1 VFLRI
6 AKGVL
11 ALRITEV
18 KVHPVPMKGSW
29 LSEGLIANPMSIY
42 PEYREK
48 RESWYGPMTSAI
60 VEIVTD
66 AGVHGL
72 GTVGGGKGKLAA
84 TVVAEQFATLLIGRN
99 PFDIEL
105 LWEQMFR
112 ASIFYGRKGAVIE
125 IISGIDLA
133 LWDIIGKAAG
143 LPVYS
148 LIGGKTKDKI
158 PVYVTGNLTERH
170 LQEGFRHVK
179 LAIPHGPADGTA
191 GLRKNVELVERTRR
205 LMGPDGDIML
215 DCYMALDV
223 HYAIALAKAVA
234 GLGVLWIEEP
244 VPPDQIESFRKIKDA
259 VPEILITGGE
269 HEFTRYGFRDLIEA
283 RAVDILQPDIYRA
296 GGLSELKKIA
306 AMASAHDLP
315 VIPHGVGAP
324 TYHFAMATHNSPR
337 AEFVDIFA
345 QGGNPILKGEPQPK
359 NGYLE
364 LSDRPG
370 FGYELDEEVMAGKKP
385 AALIW

>member
-1 VFLRI
+1 
-6 AKGVL
+6 
-11 ALRITEV
+11 LRITEV
-18 KVHPVPMKGSW
+18 KVHPIPMKGSW

-42 PEYREK
+42 PEYRE
-48 RESWYGPMTSAI
+48 RRQSWYGPMTSAV
-60 VEIVTD
+60 VEILTD
-66 AGVHGL
+66 EGLRGL
-72 GTVGGGKGKLAA
+72 GIVGGGKGRLAA
-84 TVVAEQFATLLIGRN
+84 TVINEQFRTLLVGRS

-105 LWEQMFR
+105 IWEQLFR
-112 ASIFYGRKGAVIE
+112 ASLFYGRKGAVIE
-125 IISGIDLA
+125 VISGIDLA
-133 LWDIIGKAAG
+133 LWDIVGKAAG
-143 LPVYS
+143 RPVYN
-148 LIGGKTKDKI
+148 LIGGKTKERI

-179 LAIPHGPADGTA
+179 LALPHGPADGKE
-191 GLRKNVELVERTRR
+191 GLKKNIELVERTRR
-205 LMGPDGDIML
+205 LLGSEGDIML

-244 VPPDQIESFRKIKDA
+244 VPPDQIESYRKIKDA
-259 VPEILITGGE
+259 VPEILIAGGE

-283 RAVDILQPDIYRA
+283 RAVDILEPDIYRA

-306 AMASAHDLP
+306 ALASAHDLP

-324 TYHFAMATHNSPR
+324 TYHFVMATHNSPR

-345 QGGNPILKGEPQPK
+345 QGGNPILRGEPEPK
-359 NGYLE
+359 NGFVE

-370 FGYELDEEVMAGKKP
+370 FGYEPDEGILAGSKP

>member
-1 VFLRI
+1 M
-6 AKGVL
+6 
-11 ALRITEV
+11 RITEV
-18 KVHPVPMKGSW
+18 KVHPIPMKGSW

-48 RESWYGPMTSAI
+48 RQSWYGPMTSAI

-66 AGVHGL
+66 AGVCGL

-84 TVVAEQFATLLIGRN
+84 TVVDEQFGTLLIGRN

-125 IISGIDLA
+125 VISGIDLA
-133 LWDIIGKAAG
+133 LWDIIGKATG
-143 LPVYS
+143 QPVYN
-148 LIGGKTKDKI
+148 LIGGKTKEKI

-223 HYAIALAKAVA
+223 QYAIALAKAVA

-244 VPPDQIESFRKIKDA
+244 VPPDQIESYRKIKDA

-283 RAVDILQPDIYRA
+283 GAVDILQPDIYRA

-306 AMASAHDLP
+306 AIASAHDLP
-315 VIPHGVGAP
+315 VIPHGIGAA
-324 TYHFAMATHNSPR
+324 TYHFVMATHNSPR

-345 QGGNPILKGEPQPK
+345 QGGNPILKGEAEPK

-370 FGYELDEEVMAGKKP
+370 FGYELDEEILSGRKP